1 MIVEGPRAASWITL
15 PEGLLSALCY
25 RRPNFVNDR
34 FGESEAGLGTTR
46 LGRKRIFAKAALNDA
61 SAQERTSTFLTDHG
75 ISAQKRKSHP
85 DHNKFR
91 ISGGRRNYY
100 MSQPQTLIKGIDIAK
115 IHRNVQFQTGC
126 RFRRFQWPSVSVV

>member
-1 MIVEGPRAASWITL
+1 MASGVPPPLRLEFLFARKAGMMRVIQLCGVNLAKPSLPAVECQYQTIAW
-15 PEGLLSALCY
+15 LSAN
-25 RRPNFVNDR
+25 P
-34 FGESEAGLGTTR
+34 
-46 LGRKRIFAKAALNDA
+46 A
-61 SAQERTSTFLTDHG
+61 SANFRFTSTFLTDHG
-75 ISAQKRKSHP
+75 ISAQKRKSRP

-100 MSQPQTLIKGIDIAK
+100 MSQPQALIKGIDIAK